1 MQNLKISILFLLCL
15 SCNQEREKIFP
26 QKTKLTSSVYAS
38 ATIQPDS
45 LYQIFAVVAGIL
57 DANLVEE
64 GDLVKK
70 GDAILQINNRAPKLN
85 AENAY
90 LSLQQSKE
98 NVQGNAAILKD
109 IEDEIYATRLKFKN
123 DSINF
128 SRQKRLWEQNIGSKA
143 EFDARKLAYELSENL
158 LKQQNAKYVRT
169 KYDLETK
176 MAQAKNSYSSSKII
190 TDDYTVNSK
199 INGRVYALYK
209 EPGELVNTL
218 EPLGAIGS
226 ATNFKIVMLID
237 EVDIIK
243 IKIDQLTLIT
253 LDAYPK
259 EVFTS
264 KVSKIYPQKDER
276 SQTFTIEAR
285 FTESPAI
292 LYPGLAGE
300 GNIVI
305 AEKED
310 ALTIPIEYLIEGDKV
325 ETKEGLV
332 NVEVGFQNLE
342 RVEIVSG
349 ITENTMLLKPKE

>member
-1 MQNLKISILFLLCL
+1 MRNLNISILFLLCL
-15 SCNQEREKIFP
+15 SCNQEREKVFP

-38 ATIQPDS
+38 TTIQPDS
-45 LYQIFAVVAGIL
+45 LYQIYAVVAGIL
-57 DANLVEE
+57 EDNFVEE
-64 GDLVKK
+64 GDLVEK
-70 GDAILQINNRAPKLN
+70 GDAILQINDRTPKLN
-85 AENAY
+85 TENAY
-90 LSLQQSKE
+90 LTMQQSKE

-109 IEDEIYATRLKFKN
+109 IEDEIYATRLRFTN

-143 EFDARKLAYELSENL
+143 EFDSRKLAYELSENQ
-158 LKQQNAKYVRT
+158 LKQQKAKYVRT

-176 MAQAKNSYSSSKII
+176 MKQAKNSYSSSKII

-199 INGRVYALYK
+199 IKGMVYALLK
-209 EPGELVNTL
+209 EPGELVNTI

-237 EVDIIK
+237 EVDIIRV
-243 IKIDQLTLIT
+243 KIDQLTLIT

-259 EVFTS
+259 EVFTA

-276 SQTFTIEAR
+276 SQTFTIEAL
-285 FTESPAI
+285 FTEPPSI

-310 ALTIPIEYLIEGDKV
+310 ALTIPIEYLMDGDKV
-325 ETKEGLV
+325 ETEEGLV
-332 NVEVGFQNLE
+332 HVEVGLENLE
-342 RVEIVSG
+342 RVEIISG
-349 ITENTMLLKPKE
+349 ITEKTMLFKPKG